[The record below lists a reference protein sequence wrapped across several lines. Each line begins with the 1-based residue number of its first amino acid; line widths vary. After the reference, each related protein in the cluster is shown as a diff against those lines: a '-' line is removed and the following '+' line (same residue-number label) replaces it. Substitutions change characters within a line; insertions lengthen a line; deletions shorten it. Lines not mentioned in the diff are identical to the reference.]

1 MSNDIKAIE
10 TEYDGHRFRSRL
22 EARWAVFFNAVGL
35 TYEYEIEGFEMD
47 GTRYIPDFYIPSLNR
62 WFEIKGKPLSLN
74 EIKKCEEFCRRLDNE
89 NIKYSVLI
97 GSPNLCA
104 VRVGD
109 FFGILEYVWEWPS
122 EKYPD
127 NYRIQALKEL
137 IPYLQLEI
145 QDLKTNAERWRKECS
160 NKNGEIADLNVK
172 ISEQSDK
179 IGYLQKLYNWVYDIA
194 KYACQK
200 LKIDVENA
208 IKRKSEGHRTTY
220 IFGDEKKRSR

>member
-1 MSNDIKAIE
+1 MRVRHIK
-10 TEYDGHRFRSRL
+10 
-22 EARWAVFFNAVGL
+22 
-35 TYEYEIEGFEMD
+35 
-47 GTRYIPDFYIPSLNR
+47 
-62 WFEIKGKPLSLN
+62 LSLQKRRDNHAAIRQN
-74 EIKKCEEFCRRLDNE
+74 EVMNDDV
-89 NIKYSVLI
+89 S
-97 GSPNLCA
+97 
-104 VRVGD
+104 
-109 FFGILEYVWEWPS
+109 
-122 EKYPD
+122 
-127 NYRIQALKEL
+127 L

>member
-47 GTRYIPDFYIPSLNR
+47 GTRYLPDFYIPSLNR
-62 WFEIKGKPLSLN
+62 WFEIKGKPLSLD
-74 EIKKCEEFCRRLDNE
+74 EIKKCEDFCRRLDNE
-89 NIKYSVLI
+89 NIKFSVLI

-109 FFGILEYVWEWPS
+109 FSGILEYVWEWPS

-127 NYRIQALKEL
+127 NCRIQAPKEL
-137 IPYLQLEI
+137 IEEEYYSRFMKGLWVVPDRTEEDVAVAAI
-145 QDLKTNAERWRKECS
+145 AAGKARFEF
-160 NKNGEIADLNVK
+160 GEK
-172 ISEQSDK
+172 P
-179 IGYLQKLYNWVYDIA
+179 
-194 KYACQK
+194 
-200 LKIDVENA
+200 DV
-208 IKRKSEGHRTTY
+208 
-220 IFGDEKKRSR
+220 

>member
-1 MSNDIKAIE
+1 MMVIMLHLKKEAYSSVSSDIKAIE

-47 GTRYIPDFYIPSLNR
+47 GTRYLPDFYIPSLNR
-62 WFEIKGKPLSLN
+62 WFEIKGKPLSLD

-104 VRVGD
+104 IRIGE

-127 NYRIQALKEL
+127 NYRIQAPKEL
-137 IPYLQLEI
+137 IEDEYYSRFVKGLWVVP
-145 QDLKTNAERWRKECS
+145 DKTEEEVAVAAIAAGKARFEF
-160 NKNGEIADLNVK
+160 GEK
-172 ISEQSDK
+172 P
-179 IGYLQKLYNWVYDIA
+179 
-194 KYACQK
+194 
-200 LKIDVENA
+200 DV
-208 IKRKSEGHRTTY
+208 
-220 IFGDEKKRSR
+220 